1 MDQLKALAKLVNDSV
16 AEIEK
21 SCIARNV
28 IFPSL
33 SEPFTPE
40 SEAARADHAVIEA
53 AGIITAAASQL
64 IALVRPAPLTL
75 FMRSIQ
81 VSSANLVVLY
91 LPMTRVHIPKAAND
105 SLHSSTSLPLSLSLW
120 RHMSPKYFGS
130 QAREDCT

>member
-21 SCIARNV
+21 SCTARNV
-28 IFPSL
+28 VFPSL

-40 SEAARADHAVIEA
+40 SEAARADLAVVEA
-53 AGIITAAASQL
+53 AGVITAAASQL

-81 VSSANLVVLY
+81 VSHVILLR
-91 LPMTRVHIPKAAND
+91 MHIAFC
-105 SLHSSTSLPLSLSLW
+105 L
-120 RHMSPKYFGS
+120 
-130 QAREDCT
+130 